1 MVIWSQRSATPK
13 ISNFQNFTI
22 GHQNNYF
29 TIFLI
34 YKTQRQVKSLKNYQR
49 LCFKNFPQPWK
60 KLVET
65 KVENPVNSRNDTIF
79 QIPNSP
85 SYPSIPMFNL
95 ASICSQK
102 PKTLRTSLNWGESG
116 FFHWKIDFLFCL
128 NSFIQ
133 NCRLV
138 FDTWNFDV
146 WNYSLMF
153 EIIVLFLK
161 SFLIKIHLQ
170 FLQNQSLD
178 LYFLTSI
185 CFATSRGTL
194 SFVKLLYIWQ

>member
-1 MVIWSQRSATPK
+1 MTQFFKFQTLPLTPQYQCSIWPV
-13 ISNFQNFTI
+13 FV
-22 GHQNNYF
+22 
-29 TIFLI
+29 L
-34 YKTQRQVKSLKNYQR
+34 KSLKR
-49 LCFKNFPQPWK
+49 CEHHW
-60 KLVET
+60 
-65 KVENPVNSRNDTIF
+65 IG
-79 QIPNSP
+79 
-85 SYPSIPMFNL
+85 
-95 ASICSQK
+95 
-102 PKTLRTSLNWGESG
+102 GESG

-138 FDTWNFDV
+138 FGTWNFDV

-161 SFLIKIHLQ
+161 SFRIKIHLQ

-194 SFVKLLYIWQ
+194 PFVKLLYIWQ

>member
-1 MVIWSQRSATPK
+1 MIIWPQPSATPK

-102 PKTLRTSLNWGESG
+102 PETLRTSLNCGGER
-116 FFHWKIDFLFCL
+116 FF
-128 NSFIQ
+128 
-133 NCRLV
+133 
-138 FDTWNFDV
+138 
-146 WNYSLMF
+146 SLKNRF
-153 EIIVLFLK
+153 SIL
-161 SFLIKIHLQ
+161 SQQ
-170 FLQNQSLD
+170 F
-178 LYFLTSI
+178 YP
-185 CFATSRGTL
+185 
-194 SFVKLLYIWQ
+194 KL